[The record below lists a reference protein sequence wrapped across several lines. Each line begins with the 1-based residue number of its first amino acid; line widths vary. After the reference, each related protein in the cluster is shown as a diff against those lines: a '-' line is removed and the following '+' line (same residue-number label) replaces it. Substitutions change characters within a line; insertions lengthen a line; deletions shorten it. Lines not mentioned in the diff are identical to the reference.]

1 MEKKVLDRIL
11 TMAVKSGVSDI
22 HFQAGS
28 VPLFRYN
35 GALMDVKYEVLT
47 PNDTESIARIILK
60 MDRLHDYEEFA
71 ERDVTYSIE
80 AAGRFRAN
88 IFKQRGSFAIVLRA
102 IPIEVRR
109 FADLNL
115 PTTLAEIADLTRGL
129 ILVTGAT
136 GNGKS
141 TTMSAMVEHVNSNR
155 KVHIVTIED
164 PIEFLYRNQRAVI
177 TQREIGGDTRSFRDA
192 LRTALRQDPDVI
204 MVGEIRDA
212 ETFDTALRAAETGH
226 LVISAIHTTDVQK
239 TIGRLLSFYPA
250 EEHLSVRYRLA
261 DNLGA
266 IMSLRL
272 LPHKSGN
279 GRVPAVEIMRT
290 TNAIQE
296 CIKTAEK
303 TAEILAHME
312 RGREN
317 YGMQTFDQHLLQLYQ
332 EGKVSLQVA
341 KAAASSVSEFERA
354 LTLEGKQS

>member
-1 MEKKVLDRIL
+1 
-11 TMAVKSGVSDI
+11 
-22 HFQAGS
+22 
-28 VPLFRYN
+28 
-35 GALMDVKYEVLT
+35 
-47 PNDTESIARIILK
+47 
-60 MDRLHDYEEFA
+60 
-71 ERDVTYSIE
+71 
-80 AAGRFRAN
+80 
-88 IFKQRGSFAIVLRA
+88 VLRA